1 MTLLPIPDN
10 NALVEVIISDSAN
23 DTFDAPIHSHKYGQL
38 VLPLIGSM
46 VCEVE
51 NQIWMAPP
59 ETAVWIPP
67 QQLHT
72 NKALSKA
79 TFCFVYIHPDHV
91 PLPNQSC
98 TLSITPLVRELIV
111 HIANLP
117 TEQYDSPLYYK
128 LCDLLFDMLPTLVHE
143 QLNFPLTDDPL
154 LRKVAN
160 TLLNNPADRRTVSE
174 WAASLAM
181 SEKTFTR
188 LVKKQA
194 GMTFGQWRRQL
205 HIVLSLQFLSQG
217 HSVQITSELLGYE
230 SVTAFITMFK
240 KALGVSPKRYYAQR

>member
-10 NALVEVIISDSAN
+10 NSLVEVTLSDSTNA
-23 DTFDAPIHSHKYGQL
+23 TFDAPIHSHKQGQL

-46 VCEVE
+46 VCEVD

-67 QQLHT
+67 QRPHT

-98 TLSITPLVRELIV
+98 TLTITPLVREIIV
-111 HIANLP
+111 HIAKLTP
-117 TEQYDSPLYYK
+117 DQFGTPLYHK
-128 LCDLLFDMLPTLVHE
+128 LSELLLDMLPTLVHE
-143 QLNFPLTDDPL
+143 QLNFPLTDDPQL
-154 LRKVAN
+154 KKVAN
-160 TLLNNPADRRTVSE
+160 TLLSNPADRRTINE
-174 WAASLAM
+174 WAISLAM

-188 LVKKQA
+188 LVKKQT

-240 KALGVSPKRYYAQR
+240 KALGVSPKRYHTQR